1 MIEVLALA
9 SAVSTVSSSISA
21 GIQAGRDVSSLMP
34 KIGKLGE
41 LDGQIQLAEAGKH
54 KGIFGKL
61 MSTEQEALAISQ
73 AKQKHKEAMDTLREC
88 MLLFGP
94 PGAWEGFCKEL
105 ALARARKKKRLEQEA
120 EIRRKRELWI
130 AIALGSALF
139 IGGSYFGIMG
149 FVYYVG

>member
-41 LDGQIQLAEAGKH
+41 LDSQIQLAESGKH

-105 ALARARKKKRLEQEA
+105 ADARTRKKKRLEQEA
-120 EIRRKRELWI
+120 ELKRKRELWI
-130 AIALGSALF
+130 AIILGSVLF
-139 IGGSYFGIMG
+139 IGGSYAAITG
-149 FVYYVG
+149 FVSYVG

>member
-21 GIQAGRDVSSLMP
+21 SIKAGRDVSSLMP

-41 LDGQIQLAEAGKH
+41 LDSQIQLAESGKH

-105 ALARARKKKRLEQEA
+105 ADARARKKKRLEQEA
-120 EIRRKRELWI
+120 ELKRKRELWI
-130 AIALGSALF
+130 AIILGLVLF
-139 IGGSYFGIMG
+139 VGGSYFAVTG
-149 FVYYVG
+149 FVNYVG